1 MADESKPVTLDELKR
16 EVIEGRNLVIKTD
29 NLLKTLHA
37 ELKQVGKHQEEF
49 ERRQWR
55 GSAVAYGIFAALASG
70 GALLWANARMDG
82 TEAERGRL
90 ERQVAD
96 LQLAVDTLK
105 SDGTAARAAGAQAAE
120 AYRMMTALPGDER
133 LKGVDQLA
141 KLDLTRVTALERKAL
156 EDRAEALRR
165 EVGAAALDRGKA
177 AYKRNDYAAAVVDLG
192 RYQAMSP
199 SEEQGLELDFMMGV
213 SLNQLRRHKEAVP
226 LLTRA
231 VREDRKRKG
240 RDWSMMLLAQS
251 LEVSGEP
258 EKALEVAREAIGQYP
273 DSEYL
278 PQLKSRV
285 SSSKRALTDG
295 GMPDGSPAV
304 PEPN

>member
-55 GSAVAYGIFAALASG
+55 SSAVAYGLFAALASG
-70 GALLWANARMDG
+70 GALLWASARMDG

-105 SDGTAARAAGAQAAE
+105 TDGTAARAASNQAAE
-120 AYRMMTALPGDER
+120 AYRMMTSLPGDDR

-141 KLDLTRVTALERKAL
+141 KLDLNRVTSLERRAL

-165 EVGAAALDRGKA
+165 EVGAAALERGRA

-199 SEEQGLELDFMMGV
+199 SAEQGLELDFMMGV

-240 RDWSMMLLAQS
+240 RDWSMLLLAQS
-251 LEVSGEP
+251 LEISGEP
-258 EKALEVAREAIGQYP
+258 EKALEIAREAIGQYP
-273 DSEYL
+273 ESEYL

-285 SSSKRALTDG
+285 SSAKKALADG
-295 GMPDGSPAV
+295 GVPDGPPGV